1 MTPLIDYIHTTDYTP
16 CYGSYSMAICCWL
29 VAICDVDVS
38 CHVVGVY
45 VYIYIYIYPG
55 CLLGNVRW
63 MGHNTVGYR
72 TIDQAV
78 GCGSVCGRY
87 AFDGSVGGRSAGRS
101 VGL

>member
-45 VYIYIYIYPG
+45 VYIYIYISG
-55 CLLGNVRW
+55 
-63 MGHNTVGYR
+63 MFVGKR
-72 TIDQAV
+72 
-78 GCGSVCGRY
+78 SV
-87 AFDGSVGGRSAGRS
+87 DGS
-101 VGL
+101 